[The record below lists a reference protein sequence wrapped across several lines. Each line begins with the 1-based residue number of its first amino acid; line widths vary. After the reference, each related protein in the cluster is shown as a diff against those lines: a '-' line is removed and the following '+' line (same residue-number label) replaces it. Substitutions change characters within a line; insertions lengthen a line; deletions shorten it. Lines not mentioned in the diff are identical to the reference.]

1 MRVRPFS
8 SEKKAWLLSPPST
21 VLLFNNPEIPRKLSR
36 PKLPSGT
43 TPGVSRAKVDQRRP
57 LMGNSLMDFSSTLE
71 AKSAWLVL
79 TRGASAVTLTLEEV
93 EPTTSFNST
102 SVTRPTSTTIFS
114 SRRVAK
120 PDASA
125 VTKYTPGWRLVT
137 RNSPRSSKVA
147 VDSWLVPLLMTLTV
161 AVETVSPCASRTL
174 PPIAPFVVD
183 CAKAPK
189 ASSKTAIKASQNRTM
204 EVPIPVV
211 VIEFSPFLLLATL
224 RTLARRPQAPWGEV
238 EAPHIL
244 GRDRNGHK
252 RRHRTAPMQHPDF
265 WPMLYHRQYMH

>member
-43 TPGVSRAKVDQRRP
+43 TPGVNSAKVDQRRP

-79 TRGASAVTLTLEEV
+79 TRGTSAETFTVAEV
-93 EPTTSFNST
+93 EPTLSFNST

-114 SRRVAK
+114 TLRVVK
-120 PDASA
+120 PTASA
-125 VTKYTPGWRLVT
+125 VTKYTPGWRLAT
-137 RNSPRSSKVA
+137 RNSPRSSKAASV
-147 VDSWLVPLLMTLTV
+147 SWLVPLLMTLTV
-161 AVETVSPCASRTL
+161 AVDTLSPCASRTL

-183 CAKAPK
+183 CARAPK
-189 ASSKTAIKASQNRTM
+189 ASSKTAIKARQYRM
-204 EVPIPVV
+204 MAVPILVV
-211 VIEFSPFLLLATL
+211 LIEFSPFLLLATL
-224 RTLARRPQAPWGEV
+224 RAFARGPQAPGV
-238 EAPHIL
+238 KQRLP
-244 GRDRNGHK
+244 
-252 RRHRTAPMQHPDF
+252 
-265 WPMLYHRQYMH
+265 